1 MDRTGGTGLDDRVW
15 KNISIVLGVVCA
27 LLLGVAG
34 ALMIVGHRSPAPAA
48 SSGPTIEVAT
58 ESTGTAGP
66 TDTSGGT
73 PSQGPPITT
82 GPTGTPGP
90 VAPATVTFTGITL
103 DAASDTNGTT
113 RTFTFRSDGGG
124 PVPIAVT
131 KISSGGTAKLCVSA
145 DGAAFACM
153 VGTPSKLPGFPKAS
167 ADTAHSDWTI
177 ALIGYGPSTP
187 TVDLTF
193 TWPTG
198 SPRVMFA
205 HGRLQATPEGL
216 NGFTVAFKPRASGTL
231 NVQSAWS
238 PGTYDVNMSLYDVT
252 TSPAVAIEGAQRD
265 YKGVTYI
272 SPAYTAEVGPSKSYQ
287 VKFRRTSGDTSERPD
302 LTVQITFP

>member
-1 MDRTGGTGLDDRVW
+1 LDDRVW

-34 ALMIVGHRSPAPAA
+34 ALMVVGHRGTASTA
-48 SSGPTIEVAT
+48 SSGPTIVEAT
-58 ESTGTAGP
+58 ESMDTAGP
-66 TDTSGGT
+66 TDTSDGT
-73 PSQGPPITT
+73 PSQGTAITS

-90 VAPATVTFTGITL
+90 IAPATVTFSDIGL
-103 DAASDTNGTT
+103 DGENDSNGTT
-113 RTFTFRSDGGG
+113 RTFTFTSDGGG
-124 PVPIAVT
+124 QVPIAVT
-131 KISSGGTAKLCVSA
+131 KITGGFARFCFAVDGSA
-145 DGAAFACM
+145 YRCTVRNTTQGLSFQG
-153 VGTPSKLPGFPKAS
+153 V
-167 ADTAHSDWTI
+167 ADTAHSTWTI
-177 ALIGYGPSTP
+177 ALVGYHSDTP

-198 SPRVMFA
+198 SPKVMFT

-216 NGFTVAFKPRASGTL
+216 NGFTVTFKPRAAGTL

-238 PGTYDVNMSLYDVT
+238 PGMFDVSMSLYDVT
-252 TSPAVAIEGAQRD
+252 TAPAVAIEGAQRD

-272 SPAYTAEVGPSKSYQ
+272 SPAYTAEIGPTKSYQ

-302 LTVQITFP
+302 LTAQITFP

>member
-1 MDRTGGTGLDDRVW
+1 MDDRVW

-34 ALMIVGHRSPAPAA
+34 ALMVVGHRGTAPAA
-48 SSGPTIEVAT
+48 SSSPTTAEVT
-58 ESTGTAGP
+58 EPTDTAGP
-66 TDTSGGT
+66 TDTSGATPTQGT
-73 PSQGPPITT
+73 VLTPGPS
-82 GPTGTPGP
+82 GTPGP
-90 VAPATVTFTGITL
+90 VAPATVTFSGIGL
-103 DAASDTNGTT
+103 DAANDTNGTT
-113 RTFTFRSDGGG
+113 RTFTFTSDGGG
-124 PVPIAVT
+124 PVPVAVT
-131 KISSGGTAKLCVSA
+131 KISSGGTAKLCLSA
-145 DGAAFACM
+145 DGAAFNCM
-153 VGTPSKLPGFPKAS
+153 VGTPSKLPGFPKAA
-167 ADTAHSDWTI
+167 ADTAHSTWTI

-198 SPRVMFA
+198 SPKVMFT

-216 NGFTVAFKPRASGTL
+216 NGFTVTFKPRAAGTL

-238 PGTYDVNMSLYDVT
+238 PGMFDVNMSLYDVT

-272 SPAYTAEVGPSKSYQ
+272 SPAYTAEIGPTKSYQ

-302 LTVQITFP
+302 LTAQITFP